1 MTPSPIWYKNQLRKS
16 DQGRKRSDID
26 FFRDRIVNKN
36 SLDNALKFPDYYGKE
51 YFIYEKIDWHNQGLH
66 IHSSMKKDDWLNQ
79 GLNIQTYFYNYII
92 YSWNNK
98 LLHSSKVLILY
109 LM

>member
-1 MTPSPIWYKNQLRKS
+1 
-16 DQGRKRSDID
+16 
-26 FFRDRIVNKN
+26 
-36 SLDNALKFPDYYGKE
+36 
-51 YFIYEKIDWHNQGLH
+51 
-66 IHSSMKKDDWLNQ
+66 MKKDDWLNQ
-79 GLNIQTYFYNYII
+79 GLNIQMYFYNYII